1 MFSLNKGRFLE
12 KLAHGAFSGT
22 NGEDAVEHNE
32 KFLNS
37 VEPINIQNVSS
48 NRLRLSVFPVSLT
61 GAASEWFR
69 EECIVEK
76 ANVVEMLWDLNN
88 NEFKKWLAS
97 YFDNYM
103 MMDHVTMNA
112 LWKLWNKNNDQDGRI
127 FRRIDE
133 EVNNNREPWND
144 QIEVSEN
151 ESEVAKIFRIET
163 DVFDYESPMCKV
175 FDEFNYFLKI
185 DPDVPNKDIPRFKTY
200 EQYKDD
206 WIYEW
211 NDKIPCVS
219 ERPWVPDG
227 TWKKPDLDYEW
238 YKALVDCELKD
249 EALRNKA
256 ELDKSMNHDGESNDD
271 AWSNYS
277 PIEEWSDQGKGFRR
291 SCTHNL
297 AHKRNMEDHVEQ
309 ISEEFPF

>member
-1 MFSLNKGRFLE
+1 MDDPNITMEEYIGLEVRKALVGVGSEYRETATYGKIWDNVDVFDLESVKTEFSAIVFNDTILTTKLHLTSLGADTSYLLDGYGVLNVRLVGDCLQDLGRFLE

-22 NGEDAVEHNE
+22 NGEDAVEQNE

-61 GAASEWFR
+61 GAAM
-69 EECIVEK
+69 EK

-88 NEFKKWLAS
+88 NEFKKW
-97 YFDNYM
+97 
-103 MMDHVTMNA
+103 
-112 LWKLWNKNNDQDGRI
+112 
-127 FRRIDE
+127 IDE

-151 ESEVAKIFRIET
+151 ESEVAEIFRIET
-163 DVFDYESPMCKV
+163 DVFDYESRMCKA

-185 DPDVPNKDIPRFKTY
+185 DPDVPNKYIPRFKTY

-211 NDKIPCVS
+211 NDKIPC
-219 ERPWVPDG
+219 
-227 TWKKPDLDYEW
+227 DYEW

-277 PIEEWSDQGKGFRR
+277 PIEECSDQGK
-291 SCTHNL
+291 
-297 AHKRNMEDHVEQ
+297 
-309 ISEEFPF
+309 